1 MPTRH
6 PCDLKTKDVRTF
18 NYCLQ
23 VVIEDYHKNKVLDQY
38 WWMLV
43 MMCIMG
49 LEVCDE
55 NIGAIMPISCFVLRI
70 QPLALVILQYVAI

>member
-1 MPTRH
+1 
-6 PCDLKTKDVRTF
+6 
-18 NYCLQ
+18 
-23 VVIEDYHKNKVLDQY
+23 
-38 WWMLV
+38 MLV

-70 QPLALVILQYVAI
+70 QPLALVILQYVAILECTQHFINQHLMTIR